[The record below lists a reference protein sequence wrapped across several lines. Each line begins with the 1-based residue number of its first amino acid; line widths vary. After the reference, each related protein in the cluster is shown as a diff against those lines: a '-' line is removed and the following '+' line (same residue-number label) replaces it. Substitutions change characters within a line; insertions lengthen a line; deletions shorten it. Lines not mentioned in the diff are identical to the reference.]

1 MPEIGAQVSMVIS
14 SPRVENIM
22 QQNESTQPK
31 AHECPRCGYALH
43 ATMIASEARGENV
56 GACTECG
63 LAITWSKFCQT
74 GADPLWFLES
84 RRSVNMRIVPRAFM
98 TLLHATLPHHFWSR
112 VTMSIPLAPRRF
124 VVFFIVVALALYGSA
139 VVGRIV
145 GVNAAG
151 NAPRGGTIIP
161 YSKVPLTNGE
171 IAANCA
177 VAFVAPFSR
186 QTAQEM
192 WEKCLDA
199 IPETDQQYAR
209 ALLLS
214 QTVFEAIV
222 LPYRGEYIVA
232 RYSWL
237 PPHSLPYGQA
247 PIVQWRPPIS
257 PDQRDL
263 IPLRTIGSVFIIAS
277 IALAAPLC
285 MLLLPQSLRRA
296 RVRRMHFAR
305 MTAYSTALAI
315 PLWMVVF
322 IAPKTAFSFDR
333 PFFVANGITHGMYGQ
348 LLLIVGFTALVTVWT
363 HAIARD
369 YLKLPHAL
377 GVAISC
383 SVLAM
388 LLAMIVLI
396 AILRSMV
403 YTVWPY

>member
-1 MPEIGAQVSMVIS
+1 MPEIGAQISMVIP

-22 QQNESTQPK
+22 QQNESTQPN

-43 ATMIASEARGENV
+43 ATMIASEARGETV

-63 LAITWSKFCQT
+63 LAITWSNFRQT
-74 GADPLWFLES
+74 SADPSWFLES
-84 RRSVNMRIVPRAFM
+84 RSVNMQIVPRAFM
-98 TLLHATLPHHFWSR
+98 TLLNATLPHQFWSR
-112 VTMSIPLAPRRF
+112 VTMSIPLAPQRF

-186 QTAQEM
+186 LTAQEL

-222 LPYRGEYIVA
+222 LPYRGEYSVA

-237 PPHSLPYGQA
+237 PPHPLPYGRA
-247 PIVQWRPPIS
+247 PLVYWKPPIG

-263 IPLRTIGSVFIIAS
+263 IPLRTIGRVLVIAS

-377 GVAISC
+377 GVAIAC
-383 SVLAM
+383 SVLPM
-388 LLAMIVLI
+388 LLAMIVLT
-396 AILRSMV
+396 AVFRSV
-403 YTVWPY
+403 VWPY